1 MTDREAGGKAGG
13 TVADAVGDAV
23 GEVAGGDLTG
33 GIGPTAKGN
42 LAGGK
47 DAGGNASAGSN
58 AVGNVGA
65 SDANNAGNSAA
76 GNAVGNVVSGGVA
89 NIVGNG
95 HPAPAARTSPD
106 CVLCGCC
113 LEGCPLFAVTG
124 REELSPRAKALLA
137 GPSKF
142 AAANLPEGGLP
153 QADVAALTGLCLAC
167 GRCEKLCPQGVKVPA
182 LMAAMRAAHP
192 DFRQWL
198 WKQWITRLG
207 PFWSL
212 AARGAAALPEAFAP
226 ASLGL
231 ALKGLKG
238 LRPGAGL
245 APWLTFTEFPVESFR
260 QKHGDRPVAVFD
272 GCVGSGP
279 RKVWAE
285 TARQLLGGLGARLTQ
300 ARFSCCGSTLGTAG
314 LPAEQHDARRSNVAA
329 WREAGRPLL
338 VTYCATCRK
347 GLAEYL
353 GAGGGLFADQAE
365 QEQWRKA
372 VVPLAALL
380 LGAQAKAEPTEL
392 TGPAAPAVVGYH
404 RPCHAD
410 LGDGLGDA
418 DHTLLAALLGPRLR
432 AAVKGGCCGFGG
444 ILQLSAPQLSEAVGR
459 ACWAGLDAACGQTP
473 APQAAPGYVLSGCS
487 GCVMQLSATAPAGA
501 STGHWLEIVRRV

>member
-1 MTDREAGGKAGG
+1 MTKG
-13 TVADAVGDAV
+13 VAK
-23 GEVAGGDLTG
+23 GDLAG
-33 GIGPTAKGN
+33 SIGPTAKGEAKS
-42 LAGGK
+42 AGAAKGGEGVGA
-47 DAGGNASAGSN
+47 DAGRNASAIS
-58 AVGNVGA
+58 
-65 SDANNAGNSAA
+65 
-76 GNAVGNVVSGGVA
+76 
-89 NIVGNG
+89 
-95 HPAPAARTSPD
+95 APAARTTPD

-113 LEGCPLFAVTG
+113 LEGCPLFAATG

-182 LMAAMRAAHP
+182 LMTAMRAAHP

-245 APWLTFTEFPVESFR
+245 APWLTLTEFPVEAFR

-279 RKVWAE
+279 RTVWAD

-314 LPAEQHDARRSNVAA
+314 LPVEQHDARRKNVAA

-353 GAGGGLFADQAE
+353 GAGGALFADQAE
-365 QEQWRKA
+365 QEQWRA
-372 VVPLAALL
+372 ALVPLSSLL
-380 LGAQAKAEPTEL
+380 LGVQAKADSTESVE
-392 TGPAAPAVVGYH
+392 PAAPSVVGYH

-410 LGDGLGDA
+410 LGDGLGDP

-432 AAVKGGCCGFGG
+432 VAAKGSCCGFGG
-444 ILQLSAPQLSEAVGR
+444 ILQLGAPQLSEAVGR
-459 ACWAGLDAACGQTP
+459 ACWAGLDAACGQSAP
-473 APQAAPGYVLSGCS
+473 AYVLSGCS

-501 STGHWLEIVRRV
+501 GTGHWLEIVRRA

>member
-1 MTDREAGGKAGG
+1 MAHGEAGGEAGCIAGG
-13 TVADAVGDAV
+13 VVDDAVDA
-23 GEVAGGDLTG
+23 GAGKVAGGDVVSSVETAATG
-33 GIGPTAKGN
+33 RARGA
-42 LAGGK
+42 
-47 DAGGNASAGSN
+47 DAGGNAVGSGGVSGGESDIHN
-58 AVGNVGA
+58 AVG
-65 SDANNAGNSAA
+65 
-76 GNAVGNVVSGGVA
+76 SGGVA
-89 NIVGNG
+89 NIVSNAL
-95 HPAPAARTSPD
+95 PTPAARTAPD

-142 AAANLPEGGLP
+142 AATNLPEGGLP

-182 LMAAMRAAHP
+182 LMAAMRAEHP
-192 DFRQWL
+192 DFKQWL

-245 APWLTFTEFPVESFR
+245 APWLTLTELPVESFR

-279 RKVWAE
+279 RKVWAD
-285 TARQLLGGLGARLTQ
+285 TARFLLGGLGARL
-300 ARFSCCGSTLGTAG
+300 ADLRFSCCGSTLGTAG
-314 LPAEQHDARRSNVAA
+314 LPAEQHDARRKNVTA

-353 GAGGGLFADQAE
+353 GAGGGIFADQAE
-365 QEQWRKA
+365 QEQWRAA
-372 VVPLAALL
+372 VLPLAALL
-380 LGAQAKAEPTEL
+380 LGAQAKADSTDSGESVEF
-392 TGPAAPAVVGYH
+392 GAPAVVGYH

-410 LGDGLGDA
+410 LGDGLGDP
-418 DHTLLAALLGPRLR
+418 DHALLAATLGARLR
-432 AAVKGGCCGFGG
+432 TAAKGGCCGFGG
-444 ILQLSAPQLSEAVGR
+444 ILQLGAPQLSEAVGR
-459 ACWAGLDAACGQTP
+459 ACWAGLDAACGQT
-473 APQAAPGYVLSGCS
+473 APGYVLSGCS
-487 GCVMQLSATAPAGA
+487 GCVMQLSATAPTGA
-501 STGHWLEIVRRV
+501 SAGHWLEIVRRA

>member
-1 MTDREAGGKAGG
+1 MAGGAAGEE
-13 TVADAVGDAV
+13 D
-23 GEVAGGDLTG
+23 
-33 GIGPTAKGN
+33 GIGPAAKEDAEGAAKG
-42 LAGGK
+42 AEGVS
-47 DAGGNASAGSN
+47 ASRAK
-58 AVGNVGA
+58 
-65 SDANNAGNSAA
+65 
-76 GNAVGNVVSGGVA
+76 
-89 NIVGNG
+89 
-95 HPAPAARTSPD
+95 AARTAPD

-113 LEGCPLFAVTG
+113 LEGCPLFAVSA

-182 LMAAMRAAHP
+182 LMTAMRAAHP

-212 AARGAAALPEAFAP
+212 AARGAAALPESLAP
-226 ASLGL
+226 AGLGL

-238 LRPGAGL
+238 LRPGLGL
-245 APWLTFTEFPVESFR
+245 APWLDITHLPAQGYGRT
-260 QKHGDRPVAVFD
+260 HGERPVAVFD

-285 TARQLLGGLGARLTQ
+285 TARKLLGGLGARLVQ
-300 ARFSCCGSTLGTAG
+300 ARFLCCGSTLGTAG
-314 LPAEQHDARRSNVAA
+314 LPAEQHNARRSNVAA

-347 GLAEYL
+347 GLAEYI

-365 QEQWRKA
+365 QEQWRVA
-372 VVPLAALL
+372 VVPLSSLL
-380 LGAQAKAEPTEL
+380 LGAQAKAGL
-392 TGPAAPAVVGYH
+392 GAPAVVGYH

-410 LGDGLGDA
+410 LGDGLGDP
-418 DHTLLAALLGPRLR
+418 DHALLAGLLGPRLCV
-432 AAVKGGCCGFGG
+432 AAKSGCCGFGG
-444 ILQLSAPQLSEAVGR
+444 ILQLGAPQLSEAVGR
-459 ACWAGLDAACGQTP
+459 VCWAGLDGACGQS
-473 APQAAPGYVLSGCS
+473 APGYVLSGCS
-487 GCVMQLSATAPAGA
+487 GCIMQLSATAPAGA
-501 STGHWLEIVRRV
+501 KTGHWLEILRPA

>member
-1 MTDREAGGKAGG
+1 MTDREAASSIGDAAGGEAGGKAGDIG
-13 TVADAVGDAV
+13 PVAQGDAKGAAQRAANVDESVGDGADAGR
-23 GEVAGGDLTG
+23 
-33 GIGPTAKGN
+33 
-42 LAGGK
+42 
-47 DAGGNASAGSN
+47 NASAIST
-58 AVGNVGA
+58 
-65 SDANNAGNSAA
+65 
-76 GNAVGNVVSGGVA
+76 
-89 NIVGNG
+89 
-95 HPAPAARTSPD
+95 PAARTSPD

-113 LEGCPLFAVTG
+113 LEGCPLFAVTK

-182 LMAAMRAAHP
+182 LMTAMRAAHP

-245 APWLTFTEFPVESFR
+245 APWLTFTEFPVENFR
-260 QKHGDRPVAVFD
+260 QTHGDRPVAVFD

-279 RKVWAE
+279 RKVWAD
-285 TARQLLGGLGARLTQ
+285 TARQLLAGLGARLTDV
-300 ARFSCCGSTLGTAG
+300 RFSCCGSTLGTAG

-365 QEQWRKA
+365 QEQWRAA
-372 VVPLAALL
+372 VVPLSALL
-380 LGAQAKAEPTEL
+380 LGAQAKADSTES
-392 TGPAAPAVVGYH
+392 GAPAVVGYH

-410 LGDGLGDA
+410 LGDGLGDP

-432 AAVKGGCCGFGG
+432 VAAKGGCCGFGG

-459 ACWAGLDAACGQTP
+459 ACWAGLEAVGGQV
-473 APQAAPGYVLSGCS
+473 APGYVLSGCS